1 MQTTKLIT
9 LILTVATIGSC
20 SCGGGQNKKNYSVGQ
35 INTDSIVSLTNF
47 DTLKIYGSPV
57 CLQYK
62 GSPLLT
68 IGQNM
73 LALDTGLSFRP
84 DPNLEYSQYSPDITD
99 YLSVDDF
106 YYVRLNSGSLNGII
120 YFSTDKKKRIFTL
133 RGSWLFDMDI
143 NNDTKNLALQ
153 AITTN
158 LFPCIKGQL
167 DFDKK
172 LKTKIEHADFT
183 ETFELVPP
191 DTTRGRTY
199 DRWDLEYEVILKK
212 NGL

>member
-1 MQTTKLIT
+1 VQTTKLTT
-9 LILTVATIGSC
+9 LILTVATIVSC
-20 SCGGGQNKKNYSVGQ
+20 SNRGVLNEKNYSVGQ
-35 INTDSIVSLTNF
+35 RNTDSIVKLTNF
-47 DTLKIYGSPV
+47 DTLKIYSSPV

-62 GSPLLT
+62 GRPLLT
-68 IGQNM
+68 IGQNIS
-73 LALDTGLSFRP
+73 ALDTGLSFRP
-84 DPNLEYSQYSPDITD
+84 DPNLDYWQYWPDITD
-99 YLSVDDF
+99 YLSGDDF
-106 YYVRLNSGSLNGII
+106 YWVRLKTGSLNGMI

-133 RGSWLFDMDI
+133 SGSWLFDIDI
-143 NNDTKNLALQ
+143 NTDTKNLVLD

-191 DTTRGRTY
+191 DTTQGRTY
-199 DRWDLEYEVILKK
+199 NEWDLEYEVILK
-212 NGL
+212 